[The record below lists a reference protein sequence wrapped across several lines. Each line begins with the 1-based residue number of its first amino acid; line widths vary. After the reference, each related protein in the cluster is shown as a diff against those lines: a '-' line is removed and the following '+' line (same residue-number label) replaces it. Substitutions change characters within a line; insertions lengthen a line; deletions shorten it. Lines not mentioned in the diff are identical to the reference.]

1 MLFKVVNNA
10 YTLYKFFSNLKKV
23 FIPFMEKR
31 FSDLKSLNYLLT
43 LKLMCFVSISSVAE
57 MAIPS
62 AYRMDTNNICTLA
75 TIMLGCK

>member
-1 MLFKVVNNA
+1 
-10 YTLYKFFSNLKKV
+10 
-23 FIPFMEKR
+23 MEKR

-62 AYRMDTNNICTLA
+62 AYRMDTNNICTLG